1 MSLLVHLYKL
11 YSRFCG
17 FAVDGIPM
25 YIIGLLYRIICLS
38 SSYLISLIV
47 IIVLNSCL
55 RHCPSRYYKR
65 LNMAFVLI
73 EFSAS
78 EGGGISIVHNEW
90 MSPRKTEVYWPP
102 YKEQSQFNRAL
113 KRGEKVNTETW
124 KLFKI
129 ARCFYSSDDY
139 EKIHTKLK
147 DCEITS
153 DIQSDD
159 DNAVSKI
166 RKRIPNKKYFV
177 ISDEETD
184 NDESQLLRP
193 PRNLTGELDVG
204 NLTKLDKS
212 SLSQR
217 IHESIK
223 KQSIHN
229 EAIVNFSNDK
239 ENIETLI
246 QLQERNIELLMHIK
260 EQNKQILTII
270 GKQDK
275 VPFSSL
281 PDLPIKFPLDTIHNL
296 QILDRFLKENTG
308 TADILC
314 SYLSSLDEVAK
325 NYNFYGKRAE
335 KEAFSNLTL
344 CSIIIRAVKITHSAA
359 SDKEVEDIIKVWLKH
374 APERIRNSEKRVNK
388 HAPQT

>member
-1 MSLLVHLYKL
+1 
-11 YSRFCG
+11 
-17 FAVDGIPM
+17 
-25 YIIGLLYRIICLS
+25 
-38 SSYLISLIV
+38 
-47 IIVLNSCL
+47 
-55 RHCPSRYYKR
+55 
-65 LNMAFVLI
+65 MAFVLI

-113 KRGEKVNTETW
+113 KKGMLNDNIDNRNVFFVTKNVIIRYLTI
-124 KLFKI
+124 K
-129 ARCFYSSDDY
+129 DDY

-229 EAIVNFSNDK
+229 EAIFNCK
-239 ENIETLI
+239 K
-246 QLQERNIELLMHIK
+246 RNIELLMHIK

>member
-1 MSLLVHLYKL
+1 
-11 YSRFCG
+11 
-17 FAVDGIPM
+17 
-25 YIIGLLYRIICLS
+25 
-38 SSYLISLIV
+38 
-47 IIVLNSCL
+47 
-55 RHCPSRYYKR
+55 
-65 LNMAFVLI
+65 MAFVLI

-129 ARCFYSSDDY
+129 ARCFYSSVSEFKNMRKQIMMRVSSCVL
-139 EKIHTKLK
+139 EKSNREFMNPLRNNQS
-147 DCEITS
+147 IT
-153 DIQSDD
+153 
-159 DNAVSKI
+159 
-166 RKRIPNKKYFV
+166 
-177 ISDEETD
+177 
-184 NDESQLLRP
+184 
-193 PRNLTGELDVG
+193 
-204 NLTKLDKS
+204 
-212 SLSQR
+212 
-217 IHESIK
+217 
-223 KQSIHN
+223 KQSLI
-229 EAIVNFSNDK
+229 FSNDK

-275 VPFSSL
+275 
-281 PDLPIKFPLDTIHNL
+281 
-296 QILDRFLKENTG
+296 
-308 TADILC
+308 C
-314 SYLSSLDEVAK
+314 SYLSSLGGKDLTNQTNRILKYIFLDEVAK

-359 SDKEVEDIIKVWLKH
+359 SDKEVEDIIKSL
-374 APERIRNSEKRVNK
+374 A
-388 HAPQT
+388 QTRS